1 MISEKI
7 RKEFAII
14 AGEMREQKDKEEQ
27 IKEDT
32 AIVVDKT
39 ETIKIKTNNNEGKKK
54 EIEGEIKKFEVNLT
68 ELKKIV
74 NNLQKEIKDSTGTR
88 ESMARKASSATTEVR
103 ETREELKVKEL
114 LILDLTKKY
123 E

>member
-1 MISEKI
+1 M
-7 RKEFAII
+7 
-14 AGEMREQKDKEEQ
+14 
-27 IKEDT
+27 
-32 AIVVDKT
+32 
-39 ETIKIKTNNNEGKKK
+39 
-54 EIEGEIKKFEVNLT
+54 
-68 ELKKIV
+68 
-74 NNLQKEIKDSTGTR
+74 QKEIKDSTGTR

>member
-1 MISEKI
+1 M
-7 RKEFAII
+7 
-14 AGEMREQKDKEEQ
+14 
-27 IKEDT
+27 
-32 AIVVDKT
+32 VDKT